1 MEFVERFISEYGTTI
16 LYTAITAILGYIGI
30 VFKRIFQK
38 YTTEKVKQDV
48 AKTVVQAIE
57 QIYRDLH
64 GEEKLSKAMESMS
77 EMLTEKE
84 IHITEIEMRM
94 LIEAAVSECNE
105 TFKQK
110 KQITDA

>member
-57 QIYRDLH
+57 
-64 GEEKLSKAMESMS
+64 
-77 EMLTEKE
+77 
-84 IHITEIEMRM
+84 
-94 LIEAAVSECNE
+94 
-105 TFKQK
+105 
-110 KQITDA
+110 